1 MTSKKSRIP
10 HYGGQ
15 ALIEGVLMRGKN
27 YAVAAIRSLNKNII
41 LKEEKLEGI
50 YKYKFLNWPFIRGII
65 ILWDSLVLGMKY
77 LTISANLQTEEDE
90 KIEGNA
96 LVITI
101 IISLGAAVGLF
112 FVFPTIITAGLEKLV
127 MFTNFGRSLIEGLV
141 RLILFLLYLW
151 AIGKTPE
158 IARVFAYHGAEHK
171 TINAYEDGKNMDAKT
186 VMAYPLEHVRC
197 GTSFLLTLIVFSVL
211 VFAMI
216 GNLSLIQKIFS
227 RLLLIPVIAM
237 FAYEIIRFLSDHVD
251 HPIIKLITY
260 PNLLLQKLTT
270 REPSVEMVDVAIS
283 AFNRLIEL
291 ENG

>member
-1 MTSKKSRIP
+1 MTPQKSRIP

-27 YAVAAIRSLNKNII
+27 FAVAAFRSLNHQII
-41 LKEEKLEGI
+41 LKEEELEGI
-50 YKYKFLNWPFIRGII
+50 YKYKFRDWPLLRGIF
-65 ILWDSLVLGMKY
+65 ILWDSLALGMKY
-77 LTISANLQTEEDE
+77 LTISANLQSGDDE
-90 KIEGNA
+90 KIEGSA

-101 IISLGAAVGLF
+101 IISLGAAIGLF
-112 FVFPTIITAGLEKLV
+112 FVFPTIITAGVEKLLQ
-127 MFTNFGRSLIEGLV
+127 FSNFGRSLVEGLL
-141 RLILFLLYLW
+141 RLIIFLLYLW

-171 TINAYEDGKNMDAKT
+171 TINAYEDGIKMDIKN
-186 VMAYPLEHVRC
+186 VMPYPLEHVRC
-197 GTSFLLTLIVFSVL
+197 GTSFLLTLIIFSIL
-211 VFAMI
+211 VFTAI
-216 GNLSLIQKIFS
+216 GNIPLIYKIFS
-227 RLLLIPVIAM
+227 RILLLPVIAM

-251 HPIIKLITY
+251 HPIVKMITY

-270 REPSVEMVDVAIS
+270 REPSSEMVEVALS